1 MTLCEKKENLIRKEN
16 NDSIEERFNENNNVR
31 NEDIS
36 VKFNNNNINNKIIF
50 MIQKPILL
58 MKHIMKY

>member
-1 MTLCEKKENLIRKEN
+1 MWKKENLIWKEN

-31 NEDIS
+31 NEDIN

-58 MKHIMKY
+58 MKHIMK

>member
-16 NDSIEERFNENNNVR
+16 NDSIEEKFNENINVR
-31 NEDIS
+31 NENIS

-58 MKHIMKY
+58 MKHIMK